1 VKAFDVN
8 LWGADRVQHSIEPK
22 AAYTYVPNESQDE
35 LPVFDLLDRIE
46 RRNDIAYA
54 LVNRLIARSTAADG
68 SKVYREFFNLRLSQS
83 YDIDEA
89 RNNRSGENQP
99 FSDLRVEMEFRP
111 TKNFSLDLD
120 SRIPVYGDNSF
131 RTLKVGSSV
140 RDDTGN
146 AAKINYTYKD
156 EDFARVA
163 SDYIKLQ
170 LVTPILKPL
179 YIKFEERYD
188 FRESRELEKVV
199 GLEYRSK
206 CWSVLLTYRD
216 RYREFD
222 DNDKEIM
229 FTFVLAG
236 LGQDKSFNKRFHKD
250 LDNDFDDARGEMLE

>member
-1 VKAFDVN
+1 
-8 LWGADRVQHSIEPK
+8 
-22 AAYTYVPNESQDE
+22 
-35 LPVFDLLDRIE
+35 
-46 RRNDIAYA
+46 
-54 LVNRLIARSTAADG
+54 
-68 SKVYREFFNLRLSQS
+68 
-83 YDIDEA
+83 
-89 RNNRSGENQP
+89 
-99 FSDLRVEMEFRP
+99 
-111 TKNFSLDLD
+111 
-120 SRIPVYGDNSF
+120 VYGDNSF

-199 GLEYRSK
+199 GFGYRSK
-206 CWSVLLTYRD
+206 CWGVLLTYRD